1 MNIAVSIL
9 IPIAAISLVAA
20 SFNSRVE
27 TNAIP
32 IFVNLQPQ
40 KDNADT
46 IYWNQDR
53 KLTWA
58 DFQGKAPETRWEKA
72 NTDAGISFAT
82 VQEGEIYKIKLLTM
96 FAVKKSWT
104 LTDDAYILSH
114 EQGHFDITEIGRR
127 KIRKALIENNCN
139 EIPQDRMKKDIH
151 KVEDIYRKGM
161 DNMEKEQEKYDKE
174 TNHSI
179 IVDQQKRWL
188 EKIANDLKD
197 LDKYAQID

>member
-1 MNIAVSIL
+1 MNFL
-9 IPIAAISLVAA
+9 INIIISLTAITLATMPV
-20 SFNSRVE
+20 SNNSKTVS
-27 TNAIP
+27 
-32 IFVNLQPQ
+32 LQ

-46 IYWNQDR
+46 IYWNKDR
-53 KLTWA
+53 RLTWA

-82 VQEGEIYKIKLLTM
+82 VQKGDMYNIKLLTL

-114 EQGHFDITEIGRR
+114 EQGHFDITETGRR
-127 KIRKALIENNCN
+127 RIRKELIDNNLN
-139 EIPQDRMKKDIH
+139 EIPQDKMRKDIH

-161 DNMEKEQEKYDKE
+161 DAMEKEQEKYDKE

-179 IVDQQKRWL
+179 IKDQQEIWL
-188 EKIANDLKD
+188 AKIARDLRD
-197 LDKYAQID
+197 LDKYAE